1 MNEEEQYLYAI
12 RAALARN
19 EKSVEDDTR
28 ALLILLLWRFR
39 QSLIASL
46 PDTGIA
52 RQLILN
58 SLLAPLALELE
69 DYAQRFRSIL
79 LTQLEYVDEEQA
91 YRAAEYAGLDMTLRD
106 YRPRRGDALLST
118 ARSGGRSLLSLFT
131 PDPRTG
137 LSPFSAAH
145 LRSIRAKITAAILR
159 GDTTIEIARMVVAER
174 VRQGFIQ
181 PINARGTLYS
191 ALRNRD
197 TALIANAIW
206 EVSGQAE
213 RAVFERQAYLTSRPF
228 VLEATG
234 APAFASAGWRW
245 NAILDPKTCPICR
258 PLNGLTSD
266 RYTGFPYIPPVHPRC
281 RCRILPIPTPTPAN

>member
-1 MNEEEQYLYAI
+1 MTPDEYLYASE
-12 RAALARN
+12 AALRRD

-46 PDTGIA
+46 PDTGIG

-69 DYAQRFRSIL
+69 TYAQRFRSIL
-79 LTQLEYVDEEQA
+79 LTRLEFVDEEHSR
-91 YRAAEYAGLDMTLRD
+91 RAADYAALAMTLRD
-106 YRPRRGDALLST
+106 YRPRRGDTLLGT
-118 ARSGGRSLLSLFT
+118 ARSGGRSLLALFA

-137 LSPFSAAH
+137 LSPFTAAH
-145 LRSIRAKITAAILR
+145 LRVIRAKLIAAVMR
-159 GDTTIEIARMVVAER
+159 DDPTIEIARTVVAER

-181 PINARGTLYS
+181 PINSRGTLYS

-213 RAVFERQAYLTSRPF
+213 RAVFERQAYLTGRPF

-234 APAFASAGWRW
+234 APAFASSGWQW
-245 NAILDPKTCPICR
+245 HAILDPKTCPICR
-258 PLNGLTSD
+258 PLDGLTSP
-266 RYTGFPYIPPVHPRC
+266 RYTGFPYVPPVHPRC
-281 RCRILPIPTPTPAN
+281 RCRILPIPTPAPAN